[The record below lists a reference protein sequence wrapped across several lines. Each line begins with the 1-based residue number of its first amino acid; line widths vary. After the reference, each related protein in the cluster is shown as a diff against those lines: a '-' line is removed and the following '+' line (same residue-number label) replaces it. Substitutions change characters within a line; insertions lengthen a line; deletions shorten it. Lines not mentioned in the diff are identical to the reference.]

1 MMKSKTPSQVD
12 TNFQTPPEVCA
23 YMVNMI
29 PSQCVTVLE
38 PTPGIGNLVHALL
51 KEDRFQVS
59 AADDFFLV
67 PDESKFD
74 CIIMNPPFTHKS
86 AFLQNAPDDPE
97 MKGMKLGYYILK
109 KCMQMSNHIIALMP
123 WFTLSDSD
131 VRMRHLVS
139 FGLKSITPLP
149 RRTFQYA
156 RIQTVVIELQK
167 GYQGKTIFYTPFHIK
182 K

>member
-1 MMKSKTPSQVD
+1 MMNKTSLYPVD
-12 TNFQTPPEVCA
+12 ANFQTPPEVCE
-23 YMVNMI
+23 YMVSMI

-38 PTPGIGNLVHALL
+38 PTPGLGNLLRAL
-51 KEDRFQVS
+51 KEKDRFQIL

-67 PDESKFD
+67 SNESKFD

-97 MKGMKLGYYILK
+97 IKGMKLGYYILK

-167 GYQGKTIFYTPFHIK
+167 GYQGKTIFYTPFHIEK
-182 K
+182 